1 MLPEKS
7 KNQLTPSTW
16 HTSCSPYLV
25 APHSQPAR
33 RHRVGSG
40 KKADVPTPAPAAKW
54 SCCEHNEP
62 QLGSWLGTTALSCA
76 APGPATTQLGVLP
89 PGKGQVPELLG
100 AEVPA
105 NSPLLVVPGHGAVLF
120 GEGRSHQD
128 PTDPQ
133 PTAEHL
139 QLCMH
144 QELPSGF
151 MGTNLAGEHNRQ
163 EEGWC
168 RVWARQLLL
177 LLLLLLVPPEVGL
190 DGDGRLLGRVA
201 EEPALAAGVRGDVAW
216 DENRES
222 G

>member
-1 MLPEKS
+1 MKASTQKELLKSSLPLLPKPGHPVLPEKS
-7 KNQLTPSTW
+7 KTQLTPSTW
-16 HTSCSPYLV
+16 HTSCSPYLL

-40 KKADVPTPAPAAKW
+40 KRGDVPPRL
-54 SCCEHNEP
+54 
-62 QLGSWLGTTALSCA
+62 QLRSGAVVSTTSPSRA
-76 APGPATTQLGVLP
+76 APGPATAQPGVLP

-100 AEVPA
+100 TEVPA
-105 NSPLLVVPGHGAVLF
+105 NSPLLVVPGCGAVLF

-128 PTDPQ
+128 PTDPR

-151 MGTNLAGEHNRQ
+151 TGTTGTNLAGEHNRQ

-168 RVWARQLLL
+168 RAWARQLLL

-190 DGDGRLLGRVA
+190 DGDGRLL
-201 EEPALAAGVRGDVAW
+201 
-216 DENRES
+216 
-222 G
+222 